1 MRHEMSLRGG
11 IFNDAVDLFDTKL
24 RDVLNTL
31 LRQGLSEGSVTL
43 KVNVELWNVGEQ
55 DENGIYHETNKTHF
69 DYNVTSAITQK
80 NKSNGE
86 VKEMLKLR
94 CVDGSSSCAI
104 WTRTRCLIL
113 WRVVFRMERS
123 PTETAHLVD
132 SHYSRSFGRPPDNEM
147 REFIRNAAEHGLTAD
162 ELINCMTAAVVTYG
176 FGAYERDYRKAFVAE
191 ARKIWK
197 MKNGKKKASP

>member
-69 DYNVTSAITQK
+69 DYNFTSAITQK

-94 CVDGSSSCAI
+94 CVDGQLELRDLDEN
-104 WTRTRCLIL
+104 TLFIL

-132 SHYSRSFGRPPDNEM
+132 AHYSRTARDRWRRDGAARPGRGYDL
-147 REFIRNAAEHGLTAD
+147 RHG
-162 ELINCMTAAVVTYG
+162 G
-176 FGAYERDYRKAFVAE
+176 GR
-191 ARKIWK
+191 
-197 MKNGKKKASP
+197 

>member
-55 DENGIYHETNKTHF
+55 DENGIYHEINKTHF

-94 CVDGSSSCAI
+94 CVDGQLELRDLDENTLFDIVEGGFQDGAQPD
-104 WTRTRCLIL
+104 
-113 WRVVFRMERS
+113 RVGT
-123 PTETAHLVD
+123 P
-132 SHYSRSFGRPPDNEM
+132 G
-147 REFIRNAAEHGLTAD
+147 
-162 ELINCMTAAVVTYG
+162 
-176 FGAYERDYRKAFVAE
+176 
-191 ARKIWK
+191 
-197 MKNGKKKASP
+197 

>member
-80 NKSNGE
+80 NK
-86 VKEMLKLR
+86 EMLKLR
-94 CVDGSSSCAI
+94 CVDGQLELRDLDENTLFDIVEGGVHDGAQ
-104 WTRTRCLIL
+104 
-113 WRVVFRMERS
+113 
-123 PTETAHLVD
+123 
-132 SHYSRSFGRPPDNEM
+132 PD
-147 REFIRNAAEHGLTAD
+147 
-162 ELINCMTAAVVTYG
+162 
-176 FGAYERDYRKAFVAE
+176 RD
-191 ARKIWK
+191 
-197 MKNGKKKASP
+197 GTPG

>member
-1 MRHEMSLRGG
+1 MRHELSLRGG

-55 DENGIYHETNKTHF
+55 DEDGIYRETNKTHF
-69 DYNVTSAITQK
+69 DYNVTSSITQK

-94 CVDGSSSCAI
+94 CVDGQLELRDLDENTLFDI
-104 WTRTRCLIL
+104 
-113 WRVVFRMERS
+113 MEGGVQDGAQ
-123 PTETAHLVD
+123 PDETAHLVD

-176 FGAYERDYRKAFVAE
+176 FGAYERDYRKVFVAE

-197 MKNGKKKASP
+197 MKNGKEKASP

>member
-94 CVDGSSSCAI
+94 CVDGQLELRDLDEN
-104 WTRTRCLIL
+104 TL
-113 WRVVFRMERS
+113 FD
-123 PTETAHLVD
+123 LVEGGVQD
-132 SHYSRSFGRPPDNEM
+132 
-147 REFIRNAAEHGLTAD
+147 
-162 ELINCMTAAVVTYG
+162 
-176 FGAYERDYRKAFVAE
+176 GA
-191 ARKIWK
+191 
-197 MKNGKKKASP
+197 

>member
-55 DENGIYHETNKTHF
+55 DEDGIYRETNKTHF
-69 DYNVTSAITQK
+69 DYNVTSAITQ
-80 NKSNGE
+80 
-86 VKEMLKLR
+86 R
-94 CVDGSSSCAI
+94 CSSCAAWTASSNCAI
-104 WTRTRCLIL
+104 STRTRCLIL

-176 FGAYERDYRKAFVAE
+176 FGAYERDYRKVFVAE
-191 ARKIWK
+191 ARKVWK
-197 MKNGKKKASP
+197 MKKKKASP

>member
-1 MRHEMSLRGG
+1 M
-11 IFNDAVDLFDTKL
+11 
-24 RDVLNTL
+24 
-31 LRQGLSEGSVTL
+31 
-43 KVNVELWNVGEQ
+43 GEQ

-94 CVDGSSSCAI
+94 CVDGRLRKLRAI
-104 WTRTRCLIL
+104 STRTRCLIL

-132 SHYSRSFGRPPDNEM
+132 SHYSRS
-147 REFIRNAAEHGLTAD
+147 IWAAAG
-162 ELINCMTAAVVTYG
+162 
-176 FGAYERDYRKAFVAE
+176 
-191 ARKIWK
+191 
-197 MKNGKKKASP
+197 